1 MRRTFQNIIINGA
14 ICMVIYEKA
23 RFKKKVIYKP
33 LVNYFQL
40 KKLSACYT
48 TSDLYFTGLQTMF
61 FVF

>member
-1 MRRTFQNIIINGA
+1 
-14 ICMVIYEKA
+14 MVIYEKA

-48 TSDLYFTGLQTMF
+48 TSDLNFTGLQTMF
-61 FVF
+61 FCVLGLPM